1 MISLD
6 TSVLLRYVT
15 KDHAR
20 LSPLALAIITDNAC
34 FVSKAALMEMVFTL
48 ESVYRNSRDEIVTA
62 LRTIFGLT
70 TVTVESQSVT
80 AHAITWYAEGMDFGD
95 AMILASSAGADK
107 VATFD
112 RDFQR
117 LAARIGAT
125 PRVERFK
132 A

>member
-6 TSVLLRYVT
+6 TSVLVRYVT

-20 LSPLALAIITDNAC
+20 LSPLALEIITNNAC

-48 ESVYRNSRDEIVTA
+48 ESVYRKGRDEIVTA

-70 TVTVESQSVT
+70 TVTVESQGAA
-80 AHAITWYAEGMDFGD
+80 AHAISWYAKGMDFGD
-95 AMILASSAGADK
+95 AMILASSAGAEN
-107 VATFD
+107 VASFD

-117 LAARIGAT
+117 LASRIGAT
-125 PRVERFK
+125 PRVVHFK
-132 A
+132 V

>member
-6 TSVLLRYVT
+6 TSVLVRYVT

-20 LSPLALAIITDNAC
+20 LSPLALEIITNNAC

-48 ESVYRNSRDEIVTA
+48 ESVYRKGRDEIVTA
-62 LRTIFGLT
+62 LQTIFGLT
-70 TVTVESQSVT
+70 TITVELQGVT
-80 AHAITWYAEGMDFGD
+80 AHAISWYAKGMDFGD
-95 AMILASSAGADK
+95 AMILASSAGAEN
-107 VATFD
+107 VASFD

-117 LAARIGAT
+117 LASRIGAT
-125 PRVERFK
+125 PRVVHYK

>member
-6 TSVLLRYVT
+6 SSVLLRYLT

-20 LSPLALAIITDNAC
+20 LSPLALAIITDNTC
-34 FVSKAALMEMVFTL
+34 FVSNAALMEVAFTL
-48 ESVYRNSRDEIVTA
+48 ESVYRSSRDEIVTA

-125 PRVERFK
+125 PRVEQFK

>member
-6 TSVLLRYVT
+6 TSILVRYVT

-20 LSPLALAIITDNAC
+20 LSPLALEIITNNTC

-48 ESVYRNSRDEIVTA
+48 ESVYCKGRDEIVTA

-70 TVTVESQSVT
+70 TVTVESQGVT
-80 AHAITWYAEGMDFGD
+80 AHAISWYARGMDFGD
-95 AMILASSAGADK
+95 AMILASSAGTEN
-107 VATFD
+107 VASFD

-117 LAARIGAT
+117 LASRIGAT
-125 PRVERFK
+125 PRVVHFK

>member
-6 TSVLLRYVT
+6 SSILLRYIT
-15 KDHAR
+15 KDNAR
-20 LSPLALAIITDNAC
+20 LAPVALAIITDNAC
-34 FVSKAALMEMVFTL
+34 FVSKAALMEIVFTL
-48 ESVYRNSRDEIVTA
+48 ESVYRKSRDEIVTA

-80 AHAITWYAEGMDFGD
+80 AHAITWYAAGMDFGD
-95 AMILASSAGADK
+95 AMILASSAGSDK
-107 VATFD
+107 VASFD

-125 PRVERFK
+125 PRVEHFK

>member
-6 TSVLLRYVT
+6 TSILVRYVT
-15 KDHAR
+15 KDHPR
-20 LSPLALAIITDNAC
+20 LSPLALEIIANNAC

-48 ESVYRNSRDEIVTA
+48 ESVYRKSREEIVTA

-70 TVTVESQSVT
+70 TVRIESQGAS
-80 AHAITWYAEGMDFGD
+80 AHAISCYADGMDFGD

-117 LAARIGAT
+117 RASRIAAT
-125 PRVERFK
+125 PRVEHFK
-132 A
+132 V

>member
-1 MISLD
+1 MISVD
-6 TSVLLRYVT
+6 TSVLLRYVI

-48 ESVYRNSRDEIVTA
+48 ESVYRKSRDEIVTA

-80 AHAITWYAEGMDFGD
+80 AHAITWYAGGMDFGD
-95 AMILASSAGADK
+95 AMILASSAGLDK

-117 LAARIGAT
+117 LGVKIGAT
-125 PRVERFK
+125 PKIEHFK

>member
-6 TSVLLRYVT
+6 TSVLVRYVT
-15 KDHAR
+15 GDHTK
-20 LSPLALAIITDNAC
+20 LSPLALEIITNNAC

-48 ESVYRNSRDEIVTA
+48 ESVYRKGRDEIATA
-62 LRTIFGLT
+62 LRTIMGLT
-70 TVTVESQSVT
+70 TIT
-80 AHAITWYAEGMDFGD
+80 AEAPGACGRAISWYADGMDFGD

-107 VATFD
+107 LASFD

-117 LAARIGAT
+117 LAARIGAA
-125 PRVERFK
+125 PKVEHFK